1 MEGPVYR
8 KSIEFAISLISLYKE
23 MLRNQEYII
32 SKQLIRAGTSIGA
45 NVQEA
50 TSAQSRRDFINK
62 MSIAAKEAKETR
74 YWLIVLSEGKLINFD
89 YSKLLGDID
98 EIIKILSKIII
109 TAKNNL
115 NTKLKN

>member
-1 MEGPVYR
+1 MEGPIYR
-8 KSIEFAISLISLYKE
+8 KSIEFSINLLGLYKE
-23 MLRNQEYII
+23 LLRNQEYII
-32 SKQLIRAGTSIGA
+32 SKQLLRAGTSIGA
-45 NVQEA
+45 NIQEA

-74 YWLIVLSEGKLINFD
+74 YWLIILSEGKVINYNFLN
-89 YSKLLGDID
+89 LLNDIE

-115 NTKLKN
+115 NTKLNN

>member
-1 MEGPVYR
+1 MEGPIYR
-8 KSIEFAISLISLYKE
+8 KTIEFSINLLSLYKE
-23 MLRNQEYII
+23 LERNKEYII
-32 SKQLIRAGTSIGA
+32 SKQLMRAGTSIGA

-62 MSIAAKEAKETR
+62 MSIAAKEAKEAR
-74 YWLIVLSEGKLINFD
+74 YWLILLSEGELINFD
-89 YSKLLGDID
+89 YSKLLSEID

-115 NTKLKN
+115 NK

>member
-1 MEGPVYR
+1 MEGPVYS
-8 KSIEFAISLISLYKE
+8 KTIKFSISLISLYKE
-23 MLRNQEYII
+23 LLRNQEYVI
-32 SKQLIRAGTSIGA
+32 SRQLLRSGTSVGA

-74 YWLIVLSEGKLINFD
+74 YWLIILSEGKVINFD
-89 YSKLLGDID
+89 FSILLSEIE

-115 NTKLKN
+115 NIKTKN